1 MAGKKKQ
8 KYYVVWAGHNIG
20 VFDSWSQC
28 QKEIKNY
35 PGALYKSFKTEQQA
49 LDAFEKGYEGYR
61 ESISKSKPIPSLH
74 EFEHEIE
81 WNSISV
87 DAAWNSVAKDMEYR
101 GVDTR
106 TGFEIF
112 RQGPFADATNN
123 VGEFLALVH
132 ALALCQKKEYKNI
145 PVVYSDSRT
154 AMSWVRD
161 HKVRTTLKRT
171 NKNKIIFELINRAL
185 IWLKKN
191 KIEPKILKWD
201 TKRWGEIPADFGRK

>member
-1 MAGKKKQ
+1 MAVKKKQ

-35 PGALYKSFKTEQQA
+35 PGALYKSFKTEKEA
-49 LDAFEKGYEGYR
+49 TEAFAKGYDGYR
-61 ESISKSKPIPSLH
+61 ENISKKEPVKDLH
-74 EFEHEIE
+74 EFAEEIE

-101 GVDTR
+101 GVITEN
-106 TGFEIF
+106 GIEIF

-161 HKVRTTLKRT
+161 KKVRTTLKRT
-171 NKNKIIFELINRAL
+171 AKNKIVFELIDRAL
-185 IWLKKN
+185 QWIKKN
-191 KIEPKILKWD
+191 KIETKILKWD